1 MNDIVNEKFVK
12 IIQTP
17 TEDLFEF
24 SNLIQADAGLPMIV
38 WVSVKLHSAGARVKV
53 QKDDSTRINPNNTF
67 SVSISDEPRI
77 VAGEYNDNKNLELL
91 CKWIK
96 LNKDVLLNYWNFEIS
111 TKEMLEKI
119 KSI

>member
-1 MNDIVNEKFVK
+1 MSDKLNKKFVK

-24 SNLIQADAGLPMIV
+24 SNLIQADTGLPMVV

-53 QKDDSTRINPNNTF
+53 QKDDSTKINPNNTF

-77 VAGEYNDNKNLELL
+77 VAGEYNDNKNLEQLYG
-91 CKWIK
+91 WII
-96 LNKDVLLNYWNFEIS
+96 LNKDVLLQYWNFEIS

-119 KSI
+119 KPI